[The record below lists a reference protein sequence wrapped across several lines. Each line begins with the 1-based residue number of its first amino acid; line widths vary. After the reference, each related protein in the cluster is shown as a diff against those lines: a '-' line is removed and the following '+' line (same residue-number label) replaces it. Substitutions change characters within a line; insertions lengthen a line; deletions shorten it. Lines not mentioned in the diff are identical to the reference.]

1 MTDELYY
8 QIALTM
14 INGVGGILSRQLL
27 SSFGDAQSIFK
38 EKKQKL
44 EKKLYMILLILSNA
58 G

>member
-27 SSFGDAQSIFK
+27 SSF
-38 EKKQKL
+38 
-44 EKKLYMILLILSNA
+44 
-58 G
+58 